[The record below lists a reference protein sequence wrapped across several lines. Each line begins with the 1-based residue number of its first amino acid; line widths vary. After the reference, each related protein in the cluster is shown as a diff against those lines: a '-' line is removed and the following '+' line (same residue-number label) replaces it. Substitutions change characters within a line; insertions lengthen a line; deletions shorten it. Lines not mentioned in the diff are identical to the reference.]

1 MTLITY
7 LKSQVSPGTIIIFR
21 EKGWQIGMTRV
32 DNEDLYLYSLSDYL
46 LHNSKVVG
54 SGYEQRGWATE
65 DILVLDVKLVCE

>member
-1 MTLITY
+1 MILITY

-21 EKGWQIGMTRV
+21 ENGWQIGMTRA
-32 DNEDLYLYSLSDYL
+32 DNEDLYLHSLSDYL
-46 LHNSKVVG
+46 LHNYEVVE